1 MPKGDKWPC
10 HAKGEKRELTMISTQ
25 TNKHRFADSFIAVLL
40 LLGAGACLCQAQEP
54 NKPDSAVGKLKLEGK
69 HIERLVLQRNDG
81 HEETFNNPG
90 EIITLPAGE
99 YRLQEIHLKGG
110 YSRSPVSAVER
121 ITITVG
127 QQEVLKVGA
136 PLVPTIKVQRQGRI
150 LQFSYN
156 LLGAGGEAYITGDRS
171 KPPTFAVY
179 KGQKQ
184 LASGKF
190 EFG

>member
-1 MPKGDKWPC
+1 
-10 HAKGEKRELTMISTQ
+10 MISTQ
-25 TNKHRFADSFIAVLL
+25 TNKYRFTASLIAVLL
-40 LLGAGACLCQAQEP
+40 FLGAGACLCQAQEP

-90 EIITLPAGE
+90 EITTLPTGE
-99 YRLQEIHLKGG
+99 YRLQEVHLKGG
-110 YSRSPVSAVER
+110 YSRSHISIAER
-121 ITITVG
+121 MTIRAG

-150 LQFSYN
+150 LRLSYD
-156 LLGAGGEAYITGDRS
+156 LLGVGGETYTGGGRS

-184 LASGKF
+184 IASGKF